1 MAASINRIHELRLR
15 AERLTSMLFPTTPAY
30 DSRQH
35 IEDALTRHEQYLMEH
50 IANFNAL
57 EQDMTSEAAP

>member
-1 MAASINRIHELRLR
+1 
-15 AERLTSMLFPTTPAY
+15 MLFPTTPAY

-35 IEDALTRHEQYLMEH
+35 IEDALTRHEQYVMEH

-57 EQDMTSEAAP
+57 EQDMTSKAAP